1 MRQIFVAEK
10 NIASWILWSWTS
22 FTENTSQRKLFFSS
36 WILPFC
42 YESFTSGN
50 PLFPVLEIS
59 ASFKWRHAF
68 ESSNSPYFTLLLGL
82 TQWNSQ
88 WLPPLASLL
97 SCHKGILSCCVIL
110 LWVSMCFPVWIG
122 FVSRKYCKTS
132 REKRNLLKACCQSQW
147 PLFPNK
153 EEKGKNQTQSH
164 HGETT
169 SQSALNC
176 VRKRTTISE
185 EDGVTPWLLVAA
197 SFSMGGKCYLSFN
210 HKW

>member
-36 WILPFC
+36 WFLPFC

-59 ASFKWRHAF
+59 ASFKWLHAF

-82 TQWNSQ
+82 TLWNSQ

-122 FVSRKYCKTS
+122 LCLGNTARPPEKRGTCSRHAAKVSDLYFQIKKK
-132 REKRNLLKACCQSQW
+132 REKTKPKATMEKPQASQLW
-147 PLFPNK
+147 IAWERELQFQRRM
-153 EEKGKNQTQSH
+153 E
-164 HGETT
+164 
-169 SQSALNC
+169 
-176 VRKRTTISE
+176 
-185 EDGVTPWLLVAA
+185 
-197 SFSMGGKCYLSFN
+197 
-210 HKW
+210 

>member
-1 MRQIFVAEK
+1 MRQIFVAQK

-59 ASFKWRHAF
+59 ASFKWLHAF
-68 ESSNSPYFTLLLGL
+68 ESSNSPYFTLLLGFTL
-82 TQWNSQ
+82 WNSQ

-153 EEKGKNQTQSH
+153 EEKGKKPNP
-164 HGETT
+164 
-169 SQSALNC
+169 
-176 VRKRTTISE
+176 KP
-185 EDGVTPWLLVAA
+185 PWR
-197 SFSMGGKCYLSFN
+197 N
-210 HKW
+210 HKPVSSELREKENYNFRGGWSNTLTTGCSFFQHGREV